1 MVIHESHIV
10 IEGTLLPGLPRI
22 EVCLELGIH
31 GGVGGEKNWRTNW
44 GRVVLA
50 LIPDVKV
57 AMEITTSI
65 KDLWQYSVTG

>member
-1 MVIHESHIV
+1 MA
-10 IEGTLLPGLPRI
+10 PW
-22 EVCLELGIH
+22 
-31 GGVGGEKNWRTNW
+31 GGEKNWRKI
-44 GRVVLA
+44 GKVVLA